1 MLRSGLRFASQTKVE
16 PLVELDRR
24 FVSIAVLHLRD
35 EVEVIA
41 AALALAVVTEPA
53 VLRKGHFEDVLTGAF
68 MNRARAFEAV
78 AIANAAHAGRQTV
91 MLQHLLKRHGGLDCR
106 EVDECFCHGMIM
118 SCLGVCG
125 MSASCE
131 HLHSSWYQ
139 AA

>member
-1 MLRSGLRFASQTKVE
+1 MLRSGLRLASQTKVE
-16 PLVELDRR
+16 PLVEFERR
-24 FVSIAVLHLRD
+24 LVSIAVFHLRD

-78 AIANAAHAGRQTV
+78 TIANAVHAGRQTV
-91 MLQHLLKRHGGLDCR
+91 MLQHLLKRHSSFDCR
-106 EVDECFCHGMIM
+106 KVDECFCHGMIM

-125 MSASCE
+125 MSASCK
-131 HLHSSWYQ
+131 HLHTSWYQ
-139 AA
+139 SA